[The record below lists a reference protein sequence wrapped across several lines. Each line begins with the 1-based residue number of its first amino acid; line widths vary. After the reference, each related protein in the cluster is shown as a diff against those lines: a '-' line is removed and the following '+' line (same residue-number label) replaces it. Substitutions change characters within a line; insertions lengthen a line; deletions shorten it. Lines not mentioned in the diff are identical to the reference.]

1 MEIGLLWFDNNPKL
15 SLHEKVLEAAAY
27 YQRKYRQQPN
37 LCFVHPSMLTD
48 ADVQVGSILIRSNPM
63 IRPDHFWIGFAEEE
77 ELAACQAH
85 EKSG

>member
-15 SLHEKVLEAAAY
+15 SLHEKVVEAAAY

-48 ADVQVGSILIRSNPM
+48 ADVQVGSILIRS
-63 IRPDHFWIGFAEEE
+63 I
-77 ELAACQAH
+77 L
-85 EKSG
+85 